1 MDALRRWYGRLSL
14 PWRRWRVTQLV
25 GSAAD
30 VPEHLPYRGAAMVM
44 FGRNKPGWLVYD
56 CPCGRR
62 HRVVLN
68 LDPKRHP
75 WWQTLD
81 LDPLTIHPSVDDFSN
96 SFRCHYFIHVGR
108 VLWTHS
114 QQENRA

>member
-1 MDALRRWYGRLSL
+1 M
-14 PWRRWRVTQLV
+14 
-25 GSAAD
+25 
-30 VPEHLPYRGAAMVM
+30 
-44 FGRNKPGWLVYD
+44 
-56 CPCGRR
+56 
-62 HRVVLN
+62 LN